1 MADKYLVNQILKGN
15 PEAKEQFLNRYS
27 DMLIRVLVF
36 KCRMNCHKDCPLRY
50 RINQNALEQAR
61 CDELMDMYVFSVE
74 YLIKRL
80 KHFDPNNWTLDKWME
95 SQLYLKGNNFR
106 YMFIAYLV
114 SLLPITAKI
123 RIPSRFGNVWTT
135 TEKIFYKEVI
145 VRNRSIPEIL
155 PRLNS
160 QLGKDK
166 ALSEEEA
173 TMLIDQIVQQLA
185 DAGLLGPLLEQVE
198 LERFQNLWRTNVSEA
213 IISESV
219 DFESGGEI
227 SLDSDFETE
236 EEPTIFLASQ
246 PADAP
251 DKLVLKATLR
261 AIGVAFSRL
270 SPPEKRVLKLRFD
283 DEWSL
288 SKIAQHSKT
297 LGLDPLSTSKVS
309 HLIDNALKKMISIMQ
324 KELANIGEV
333 QLQVPG
339 LKNILDEWGTKE
351 WNDFPPVDEDAAG

>member
-1 MADKYLVNQILKGN
+1 
-15 PEAKEQFLNRYS
+15 
-27 DMLIRVLVF
+27 
-36 KCRMNCHKDCPLRY
+36 
-50 RINQNALEQAR
+50 
-61 CDELMDMYVFSVE
+61 
-74 YLIKRL
+74 
-80 KHFDPNNWTLDKWME
+80 
-95 SQLYLKGNNFR
+95 
-106 YMFIAYLV
+106 
-114 SLLPITAKI
+114 
-123 RIPSRFGNVWTT
+123 
-135 TEKIFYKEVI
+135 
-145 VRNRSIPEIL
+145 
-155 PRLNS
+155 
-160 QLGKDK
+160 
-166 ALSEEEA
+166 
-173 TMLIDQIVQQLA
+173 
-185 DAGLLGPLLEQVE
+185 LGPLLEQVE